1 MSDLIKLLPEN
12 VANQIAAGEVVQ
24 RPASIVKELLEN
36 AVDAKATKIR
46 LNIKDAGR
54 LLVQVCDNG
63 CGMSETDA
71 RMCFERHAT
80 SKIQK
85 AEDLFSINT
94 FGFRGEALSSIAAVA
109 QVEMRTR
116 RDADELGTTIKI
128 DGSKFVSQEPCTC
141 DVGTVISVKN
151 LFFNIPARRSFLK
164 SNVQELK
171 QIVAEFVKVALI
183 NPTISFS
190 LYNNDS
196 MMYELMSEN
205 FRQRIINLV
214 NKSYNEK
221 LIPIEAETENIKISG
236 YIGKP
241 EAAKKTRNTD
251 QFFFV
256 NGRFIK
262 HSYLKHAVETSYQE
276 LLPAET
282 FPMFF
287 IVIDIDP
294 KLIDVNIHPTKT
306 EINFQ
311 DAHILYAILKSA
323 AKHSIGKYSLN
334 VPSLDFDIEPSFM
347 LTNEDNKRPIVQPK
361 VTYDPSYNPFGGMT
375 DNSRRPA
382 SDEWKNFYNDINNQ
396 FESIKQ
402 QKSES
407 SADTNNSIQSLQE
420 SIEIKDITSSNTN
433 YKSEKLF
440 DFTEEDNDNEENNKN
455 SHFYQLGE
463 IFIQSKNKYIIG
475 AIKSGLI
482 IIDQSRASERII
494 YEKTLKLLESDKIS
508 AQIDIFPE
516 TITVSYDDG
525 IILDESKDTFE
536 KMGFRIEK
544 MNQNNYIIQA
554 HPENITSDEIKP
566 FFEEIFADIKSG
578 HEKKHSNKI
587 KVMARATAKRTSVK
601 QGEILTNEEMC
612 AIAKSLAKC
621 TISDVDLDGR
631 PIFVIMDI
639 NAVEKMF

>member
-36 AVDAKATKIR
+36 AVDANATKIR
-46 LNIKDAGR
+46 LNVKDAGR

-80 SKIQK
+80 SKIER

-109 QVEMRTR
+109 QIELRTR
-116 RDADELGTTIKI
+116 RDIDELGTTIKI

-171 QIVAEFVKVALI
+171 LIVAEFVKVALI
-183 NPTISFS
+183 NPKISFS

-221 LIPIEAETENIKISG
+221 LIPIEAETESIKISG

-262 HSYLKHAVETSYQE
+262 HSYLKHAIETSYQE
-276 LLPAET
+276 ILPADT
-282 FPMFF
+282 YPMYF
-287 IVIDIDP
+287 IIIDIDP

-311 DAHILYAILKSA
+311 DSHILYAILKSA
-323 AKHSIGKYSLN
+323 VKHSIGKYSLN
-334 VPSLDFDIEPSFM
+334 VPSLDFDTEPSFM
-347 LTNEDNKRPIVQPK
+347 LSNEDNKRPIVQPK
-361 VTYDPSYNPFGGMT
+361 ITYDPAYNPFGGMT
-375 DNSRRPA
+375 DNNRRPA
-382 SDEWKNFYNDINNQ
+382 SDEWKNFYNDINSQ

-402 QKSES
+402 HKDEN
-407 SADTNNSIQSLQE
+407 SADTFSGNSIQSFQDNVE
-420 SIEIKDITSSNTN
+420 IENITAPSTN
-433 YKSEKLF
+433 SEPEKLF
-440 DFTEEDNDNEENNKN
+440 DFIEDKEDEKS
-455 SHFYQLGE
+455 SHFNLLGD
-463 IFIQSKNKYIIG
+463 IFIQSKNNYIIG
-475 AIKSGLI
+475 SVKDGLI

-494 YEKTLKLLESDKIS
+494 YERTMKLLESDKIS

-536 KMGFRIEK
+536 KMGFRFEK

-566 FFEEIFADIKSG
+566 FFEEILADIKSG
-578 HEKKHSNKI
+578 HEKKHNDKI
-587 KVMARATAKRTSVK
+587 KVMARATAKRTSIK
-601 QGEILTNEEMC
+601 RGEVLTNEEMQ
-612 AIAKSLAKC
+612 AIAKSLSKC

-631 PIFVIMDI
+631 PIFVIMDM
-639 NAVEKMF
+639 NAVERMF